1 MTMDDLTAYFI
12 TLDRPHAAGALAR
25 LEREQGLVHPVVVVR
40 GVRPLA
46 QAFATCLGCPTE
58 YCLVLDEDVL
68 LEPWVVVAARAEL
81 VARRRGDPAFFLL
94 SGDRFRDDEGL
105 AGGGGFKI
113 YHVPS
118 LRRVGFPDAPHVSF
132 EQERLAALL
141 GLRKLSSRLVVGARG
156 VGTASDVYKRVLWD
170 QIRWN
175 VVQSFRAPHPDP
187 RRLAARARATGD
199 PRWWAAALGAID
211 GVLVG
216 RRPGSKD
223 DAFRGPLARGRDLDA
238 LDAVAGARLVTAN
251 LLAWRCA
258 LVPLALRHHAVRQA
272 RRGGRIARA
281 AAELVTR
288 SRIPA
293 LEGSMLHRNKKA

>member
-1 MTMDDLTAYFI
+1 MTLDDLTAYFI

-81 VARRRGDPAFFLL
+81 VARRRADPAFFLL

-132 EQERLAALL
+132 EQERRAALL

-175 VVQSFRAPHPDP
+175 VVQSFRSPRPDL
-187 RRLAARARATGD
+187 RALVVRARETGD
-199 PRWWAAALGAID
+199 SRWWAAALGALD

-216 RRPGSKD
+216 RHAGSKD
-223 DAFRGPLARGRDLDA
+223 DEFRGPVARGLDLDA
-238 LDAVAGARLVTAN
+238 LDPTAADRLVARH
-251 LLAWRCA
+251 LGAWRRS
-258 LVPLALRHHAVRQA
+258 LLPLALNHVAVRQG
-272 RRGGRIARA
+272 RRLRRVARA
-281 AAELVTR
+281 LAQRVR
-288 SRIPA
+288 SRPT
-293 LEGSMLHRNKKA
+293 L

>member
-1 MTMDDLTAYFI
+1 MTVDDLTAYFI

-175 VVQSFRAPHPDP
+175 VVQSFRTPRPDL
-187 RRLAARARATGD
+187 RALVARARETGD
-199 PRWWAAALGAID
+199 SRWWAAALGALD

-216 RRPGSKD
+216 RHAGSKD
-223 DAFRGPLARGRDLDA
+223 DAFRGPVARGLDLEA
-238 LDAVAGARLVTAN
+238 LDPTAADRLVARH
-251 LLAWRCA
+251 LGAWRRS
-258 LVPLALRHHAVRQA
+258 LLPLTFNHVAVRQA
-272 RRGGRIARA
+272 RRLRRVARA
-281 AAELVTR
+281 LAQRVR
-288 SRIPA
+288 SRPT
-293 LEGSMLHRNKKA
+293 L